1 MYGTN
6 IYWSL
11 VSLGRDFPFP
21 DDLLT
26 RPSVPRNSVSERQKV
41 MEHLNTVT
49 SLLFHQWNIFD
60 ILVSE
65 NRNRHIKLCNER
77 KNQPTLHPGYLDIV
91 RNQLKSSA
99 KKGDSTKYGVK
110 IQMPLQVIRK
120 FHPNILLDSKAPIL
134 KRFEYA

>member
-6 IYWSL
+6 ISWSL
-11 VSLGRDFPFP
+11 VSLGRDFPFS

-49 SLLFHQWNIFD
+49 SLLFHQWKIFD

-99 KKGDSTKYGVK
+99 KKGIAQNMVLKSKCPYRVLENSTPTSYW
-110 IQMPLQVIRK
+110 IQKLP
-120 FHPNILLDSKAPIL
+120 F
-134 KRFEYA
+134 